1 MANLRPRCGSVQPTH
16 ADRRRF
22 TRTARWLTILFAV
35 WAGAG
40 PLQADEPRT
49 TDYAAWIGEMKSAPR
64 GPFARIRWFCAD
76 GSVLPPEPGACAE
89 HGGGAQHG
97 EWSPRTRRL
106 REAGYAIANVYADL
120 DVQALLNRPDV
131 RTTLAQ
137 MLIEPYLVAADDGWI
152 LRRARFYRGAF
163 QEEGERA
170 GVTRLLEAMAARP
183 RYRGPDF
190 LLLRSAAGALDHGRD
205 QASALAVR
213 RQSAALAESHPAFL
227 PLRHKIHG
235 RPTAD
240 DAARVRDFAAGLDA
254 AAAAPFLELAAEIDA
269 LFETDP
275 TRALEHAR
283 EALAGAPEKAAMLER
298 ELADLRRYTDAFGRY
313 VVTARLLALLR
324 EAVQA
329 VADPAAVVALVD
341 AGIAVEAQHFTA
353 ASGLV
358 DALEGRSRRALL
370 MLVRA
375 AGEAAYGTGLIGER
389 QRRELARMMG
399 TIAPGEVTVARYR
412 RAVESFA
419 LLPVWAAGTLEFQFG
434 PGVERLTRIEPR
446 AALYLSDRLRG
457 SPVFPAARIAGRLRT
472 DAGRLAGITTTAF
485 GSELGT
491 GARALNA
498 GIARGVLR
506 DGSGRDTAEFEPDGI
521 YLLSETV
528 AELPPVA
535 GILTAGEGNPLSHV
549 QLLARN
555 LGIPNVA
562 LSGEGLDAVRARVG
576 SEVMLAVS
584 PRGSILIDD
593 DAPAYD
599 HVFGRPAAPGGLIR
613 VDTAKLDLGRRDLLT
628 LSTLRA
634 ADSGRVV
641 GPKAAKLGE
650 LKSNY
655 PEAVADGL
663 AIPFGVFRALLT
675 RPAYEGGPAM
685 FEWMRDQYRRLQA
698 IGDAG
703 ARAEQ
708 TEDFRRQVEAWILAA
723 DPGAEFRKRLSRRLA
738 EVFGPDGSYGV
749 FVRSDTNVEDLPGF
763 TGAGLN
769 LTVAN
774 VVGEGEILEA
784 ISRVWA
790 SPFSARAF
798 AWRQTQMDRPEHV
811 YPAVLLMRAVDVDK
825 SGVMVTA
832 DIDSGDR
839 NTLTVAVNEGI
850 GGAVEGQSAESL
862 RIDRRTG
869 EVRLMAVAT
878 APFRRQLAPGGGLI
892 EMPASG
898 ADFVL
903 RRGETAALRRLADEL
918 PVKFPPIVDA
928 DGDPVPADVEFG
940 FEDGQLRLFQIRPF
954 LESKTAR
961 ASAFLSRLDAV
972 DPGVARAVVNLD
984 APPR

>member
-1 MANLRPRCGSVQPTH
+1 MADLGPRPGSASSTH
-16 ADRRRF
+16 ASRRRSAWA
-22 TRTARWLTILFAV
+22 ARWLILLFV
-35 WAGAG
+35 VSAGAG
-40 PLQADEPRT
+40 ALLADEDKT
-49 TDYAAWIGEMKSAPR
+49 ADYAAWIGEMKSAPR
-64 GPFARIRWFCAD
+64 GPFSQIRWFCAD
-76 GSVLPPEPGACAE
+76 GTVLPPEPGACSE
-89 HGGGAQHG
+89 RGGGAQHG
-97 EWSPRTRRL
+97 QWSARTRAL
-106 REAGYAIANVYADL
+106 REAGYNIANVYADL
-120 DVQALLNRPDV
+120 DVQALLDRPDS
-131 RTTLAQ
+131 RDALAQ
-137 MLIEPYLVAADDGWI
+137 MLIEPYLIAVDDGWI
-152 LRRARFYRGAF
+152 LRQARFYRGAF
-163 QEEGERA
+163 QEDGERA
-170 GVTRLLEAMAARP
+170 GVSRLLEAMAARP

-213 RQSAALAESHPAFL
+213 RQAAALAESHPAFA

-235 RPTAD
+235 RPTVEDAD
-240 DAARVRDFAAGLDA
+240 RVRDFAAGLDA
-254 AAAAPFLELAAEIDA
+254 STAAPFLELAADIEA
-269 LFETDP
+269 LFKTDP
-275 TRALEHAR
+275 TRALERAR
-283 EALAGAPEKAAMLER
+283 EALAGSPEKAATLAR
-298 ELADLRRYTDAFGRY
+298 ELADRRRYTDAFGRY
-313 VVTARLLALLR
+313 VVTARLLAFLR
-324 EAVQA
+324 EAVQT
-329 VADPAAVVALVD
+329 VTDPAAVVALVD
-341 AGIAVEAQHFTA
+341 AGIAVEAEHFTA
-353 ASGLV
+353 ASTLV
-358 DALEGRSRRALL
+358 EALDGRSRRALL
-370 MLVRA
+370 MLIRA

-399 TIAPGEVTVARYR
+399 TIARGEVTVARYR

-419 LLPVWAAGTLEFQFG
+419 LLPVWAARTLEFQFG
-434 PGVERLTRIEPR
+434 PGVARLTRIEPR
-446 AALYLSDRLRG
+446 AALYLTDRLRG

-485 GSELGT
+485 GKDLGT

-506 DGSGRDTAEFEPDGI
+506 DGRGRDAADFEPDGI

-535 GILTAGEGNPLSHV
+535 GILTTGEGNPLSHV

-576 SEVMLAVS
+576 SKAVLAVG
-584 PRGSILIDD
+584 PRGSILLDD
-593 DAPAYD
+593 DARAYD
-599 HVFGRPAAPGGLIR
+599 RVLGRPPAAGELIR
-613 VDTAKLDLGRRDLLT
+613 VDTAKLDLGRRDMLT

-650 LKSNY
+650 LKSDY
-655 PEAVADGL
+655 PEAVAEGL

-675 RPAYEGGPAM
+675 RPAYQGGPAM
-685 FEWMRDQYRRLQA
+685 FEWMRDEYRRLQA

-708 TEDFRRQVEAWILAA
+708 TEAFRQQVEAWILAA
-723 DPGAEFRKRLSRRLA
+723 EPDADFRERLSRRLA

-798 AWRQTQMDRPEHV
+798 AWRQAQMDRPEHV
-811 YPAVLLMRAVDVDK
+811 YPAVLLTRAVDVDK

-839 NTLTVAVNEGI
+839 DLLTVAVNEGV
-850 GGAVEGQSAESL
+850 GGPVDGQRAESL

-869 EVRLMAVAT
+869 EIRLMAVAT
-878 APFRRQLAPGGGLI
+878 APCRRQLAPGGGLL
-892 EMPASG
+892 EVPASG

-903 RRGETAALRRLADEL
+903 HRDEIQVLRRLADEL
-918 PVKFPPIVDA
+918 PAKFPPIVDA
-928 DGDPVPADVEFG
+928 DGNPVPADIEFG
-940 FEDGQLRLFQIRPF
+940 FEDGELRLFQIRPF
-954 LESKTAR
+954 LESPTGR
-961 ASAFLSRLDAV
+961 ASAFLSRLDAGE
-972 DPGVARAVVNLD
+972 PGTARAVVDLD
-984 APPR
+984 QPPQ